1 MGSVPDQGARS
12 HMPQSM
18 AKMLKRKNKN
28 QEDIYRKGLN
38 LVFLRKCL
46 EKKFSYIQFK
56 FDFKD

>member
-1 MGSVPDQGARS
+1 
-12 HMPQSM
+12 MPQSM

-46 EKKFSYIQFK
+46 ERKFSYIQFK